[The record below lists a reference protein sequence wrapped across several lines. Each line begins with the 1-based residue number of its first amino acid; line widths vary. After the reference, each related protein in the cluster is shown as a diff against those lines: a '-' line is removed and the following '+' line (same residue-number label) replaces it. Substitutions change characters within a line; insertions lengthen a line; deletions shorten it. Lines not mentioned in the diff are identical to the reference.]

1 MSASWD
7 RRIRIMDLS
16 QISSPELQQ
25 EIERVYKELYK
36 NYSMEKF
43 LLLLL
48 WRGLAHTER
57 IKSDCEG
64 NENV

>member
-1 MSASWD
+1 
-7 RRIRIMDLS
+7 MDLS

-25 EIERVYKELYK
+25 EIERVYRAHYK
-36 NYSMEKF
+36 NKGMEEF

-64 NENV
+64 NKYD

>member
-1 MSASWD
+1 
-7 RRIRIMDLS
+7 MDLS

-25 EIERVYKELYK
+25 EIERVYRELYK

-64 NENV
+64 NKYD